1 MGAPWGKALNT
12 ESRPCMSMALID
24 CTASSPENS
33 TNPGQDTGQFLPFF
47 LRGESRVCVY
57 CPDLGNRRIQIPKK
71 IISPDVNIPR
81 EEQAVLLVISCF
93 QLRSLQPDSFV
104 CLWGPSLVNGTLSII
119 YLNKGEPEGSSE
131 HLPDE
136 LERNSGPLEFP
147 SLHDLGFVDPIS
159 LGKKRKEKKKIGGHK
174 FHCRNE
180 PQGRRALWLVVILLL
195 GCWNQTVIIH

>member
-1 MGAPWGKALNT
+1 
-12 ESRPCMSMALID
+12 MALMD

-33 TNPGQDTGQFLPFF
+33 NKPWAGYGTIFAFF
-47 LRGESRVCVY
+47 WRGESHVCVY

-104 CLWGPSLVNGTLSII
+104 CLWGLSLVNGTLSFI
-119 YLNKGEPEGSSE
+119 YLNKGEPESSSE

-136 LERNSGPLEFP
+136 LEPNSGPLEFP
-147 SLHDLGFVDPIS
+147 SLHDLSFVDPIS
-159 LGKKRKEKKKIGGHK
+159 LGKKRKEKKTGGHK

-180 PQGRRALWLVVILLL
+180 PQGRRLCGWWWS
-195 GCWNQTVIIH
+195 CC